1 MYKGNAVEIVQA
13 KATPLAKPTDSV
25 LLYFLLIIFDKN
37 PNINA
42 KARNRII
49 AYPII
54 NSWEISNKMEVD
66 NDIIKNSLKILPAIQ
81 PYE

>member
-1 MYKGNAVEIVQA
+1 MEIEKIA
-13 KATPLAKPTDSV
+13 KSKKR
-25 LLYFLLIIFDKN
+25 IIDIGIRLN

-54 NSWEISNKMEVD
+54 NSWEISNKIEVD
-66 NDIIKNSLKILPAIQ
+66 KEIIKNFNRSIF
-81 PYE
+81 

>member
-1 MYKGNAVEIVQA
+1 MENVQA
-13 KATPLAKPTDSV
+13 NAIPLAKPDERV
-25 LLYFLLIIFDKN
+25 LLYFRLIMFAKN

-54 NSWEISNKMEVD
+54 KSWEISNKIEAD
-66 NDIIKNSLKILPAIQ
+66 KEIIKNNLKIFPMIQ
-81 PYE
+81 PFE